1 MVVETLPKT
10 TYFQRVNS
18 DILTDTQLL
27 KSPVFQRIER
37 LSFISPLCHE
47 LTLFGQALH
56 KKAVLELGSLGKEDQ
71 HKTIAV
77 LGREIASLYGS
88 NVKKEGEKE
97 WIIDAEAF
105 KQMSESEQ
113 FLVAWIERE
122 KAILREWRGEKEEKL
137 IDEVE
142 VFNIETH
149 TKAVTI

>member
-88 NVKKEGEKE
+88 NVKRVEGRKRRK
-97 WIIDAEAF
+97 IN
-105 KQMSESEQ
+105 
-113 FLVAWIERE
+113 R
-122 KAILREWRGEKEEKL
+122 RGRS
-137 IDEVE
+137 I
-142 VFNIETH
+142 
-149 TKAVTI
+149 